1 MVEINFA
8 FDNFWNSEVLFEGL
22 NFYNKLI
29 ERLIYIFMFIEI
41 YRYKQEKKLL
51 LCTIHILTT
60 KPYKS
65 VLSFTFII
73 FLI

>member
-8 FDNFWNSEVLFEGL
+8 FGNFWNSEVLFEGL

-41 YRYKQEKKLL
+41 YRYKQEKN
-51 LCTIHILTT
+51 CYFV
-60 KPYKS
+60 P
-65 VLSFTFII
+65 FI
-73 FLI
+73 F